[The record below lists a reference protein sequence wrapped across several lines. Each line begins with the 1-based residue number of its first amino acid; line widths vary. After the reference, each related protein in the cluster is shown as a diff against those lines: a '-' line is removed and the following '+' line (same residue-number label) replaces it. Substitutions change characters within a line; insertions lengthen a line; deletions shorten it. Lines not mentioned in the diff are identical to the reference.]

1 MGAAPQLGRPVV
13 GRVAMSTSRK
23 LLAQVRRALSA
34 AFALAG
40 FASLLQLALPFYA
53 LHIFESAIPAANL
66 QTVALLA
73 LAAACAGAVLIA
85 VVAARDRIVLR
96 AGLWLDHTLGAHI
109 LASGARL
116 GTPSAEIAG
125 NSAALARLARAL
137 TDRTIVAALDAPWS
151 PLMLLALVLLSPIL
165 GAVAAGFAALLV
177 LVTFAQARKVGRLA
191 AREADA
197 AVRVSQWWAA
207 TASCPPDQRLRT
219 DAPGQWERL
228 NRTRIAAA
236 YALSRRGA
244 ILGDVAGLVK
254 IAAQITLIAAG
265 AWLVATQ
272 ALTPAALF
280 ACVLINAALL
290 DPLQRLVVSLPA
302 VRSAIGAYRQL
313 RALPADAD
321 EGAEAVHAASGPG
334 AAPQPQPQRLNVRGP
349 LAAGFA
355 AVLLFAVAA
364 LGTAYAGLGDLAG
377 LTGGAIFETRLTP
390 LHFSKLGAG
399 ARVHVREGATVKA
412 GDVIITRDTTGVDQQ
427 IVMLKA
433 LSEAARAQLALIGRE
448 ASGVMAPADKPTVA
462 SLEQRVAE
470 LEKETQ
476 ELMSRIARAE
486 QELAKS
492 EIRAPVSGRVVSLD
506 THPAESPEVGGTVD
520 LQIATTDRSLL
531 ERLFDPL
538 RRGARAAFAP
548 QLTPNE
554 RGTP

>member
-1 MGAAPQLGRPVV
+1 
-13 GRVAMSTSRK
+13 MSTSRK
-23 LLAQVRRALSA
+23 LLAQVRRALCA

-109 LASGARL
+109 LAGGARL
-116 GTPSAEIAG
+116 GAPSAEIAG

-151 PLMLLALVLLSPIL
+151 PLMLLALALLSPIL
-165 GAVAAGFAALLV
+165 AAVAAGFAALLV
-177 LVTFAQARKVGRLA
+177 LVTFAQARKVGRLV

-207 TASCPPDQRLRT
+207 TVSGSSERPLQT

-254 IAAQITLIAAG
+254 FAAQIALIAAG

-280 ACVLINAALL
+280 AAVLINAALL

-302 VRSAIGAYRQL
+302 VRSAMGAYRQL

-334 AAPQPQPQRLNVRGP
+334 AAPQPQRLNVRGP

-412 GDVIITRDTTGVDQQ
+412 GDVIITRDTTEVDRQ

-492 EIRAPVSGRVVSLD
+492 EIRAPVSGRVVALS
-506 THPAESPEVGGTVD
+506 TRPAESPEAGGAVD
-520 LQIATTDRSLL
+520 LQIATADRSLL

-538 RRGARAAFAP
+538 RRGVRAAFAP

>member
-23 LLAQVRRALSA
+23 LLAQVRRALCA

-116 GTPSAEIAG
+116 GAPSAEIAG

-151 PLMLLALVLLSPIL
+151 PLMLLALALLSPIL
-165 GAVAAGFAALLV
+165 AAVAAGFAALLV

-207 TASCPPDQRLRT
+207 TVSSPSERPLRT

-254 IAAQITLIAAG
+254 IAAQIALIAAG

-280 ACVLINAALL
+280 AAVLINAALL

-302 VRSAIGAYRQL
+302 VRSAMGAYRQL

-334 AAPQPQPQRLNVRGP
+334 AAPQPQRLNVRGP

-412 GDVIITRDTTGVDQQ
+412 GDIIITRDTTEVDRQ

-492 EIRAPVSGRVVSLD
+492 EIRAPVSGRVVALS
-506 THPAESPEVGGTVD
+506 TRPAESPEAGGAVD
-520 LQIATTDRSLL
+520 LQIATADRSLL

-538 RRGARAAFAP
+538 RRGVRAAFAP

>member
-1 MGAAPQLGRPVV
+1 
-13 GRVAMSTSRK
+13 MSTSRK
-23 LLAQVRRALSA
+23 LLAQVRRALCA

-53 LHIFESAIPAANL
+53 LHVFESATPAANL

-73 LAAACAGAVLIA
+73 FAAACAGAVLIA

-96 AGLWLDHTLGAHI
+96 AGLWVDHTLGAHI
-109 LASGARL
+109 LASGPRL
-116 GTPSAEIAG
+116 GAPSAEIAG
-125 NSAALARLARAL
+125 NSSALARLARAL

-151 PLMLLALVLLSPIL
+151 PLMLLALALLSPIL
-165 GAVAAGFAALLV
+165 AAVAAGFAALLV
-177 LVTFAQARKVGRLA
+177 LVTFAQARKIGRLA

-207 TASCPPDQRLRT
+207 TVSSPSERPLRT

-254 IAAQITLIAAG
+254 IGAQI

-280 ACVLINAALL
+280 AAVLINAALL

-302 VRSAIGAYRQL
+302 VRSAMGAYRQL

-321 EGAEAVHAASGPG
+321 EGAEADDAASGPG
-334 AAPQPQPQRLNVRGP
+334 AAPQPQRLNVRGP

-412 GDVIITRDTTGVDQQ
+412 GDVIITRDTTEVDQQ

-448 ASGVMAPADKPTVA
+448 ASGVMAPADKPTVV

-476 ELMSRIARAE
+476 ELMSRIVRAE

-492 EIRAPVSGRVVSLD
+492 EIRTPVSGRVVALS
-506 THPAESPEVGGTVD
+506 THPAESPEIGGAVD
-520 LQIATTDRSLL
+520 LQIATADRSLL

-538 RRGARAAFAP
+538 RRGVRAAFAP